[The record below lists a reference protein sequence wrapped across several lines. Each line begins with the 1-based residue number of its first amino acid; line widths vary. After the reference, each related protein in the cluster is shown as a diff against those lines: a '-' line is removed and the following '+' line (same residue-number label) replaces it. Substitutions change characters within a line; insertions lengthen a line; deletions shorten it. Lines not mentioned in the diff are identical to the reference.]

1 MNALGALLHVRP
13 GEGRRVLW
21 VAAIGVA
28 FAAATQIGDDVAQS
42 VFVTEVGPR
51 SLPGVFLAKALID
64 ALAAALYLPMTRGRG
79 PTAVWLVA
87 LAVYAATVIG
97 AGAWA
102 RGGGEAGAY
111 ALYVG
116 HECAW
121 TILTI
126 HWGVFIL
133 DAFDASQARRLFPLL
148 FTAARVGGIVAGAL
162 VGALAGRLGAFALLW
177 LCVGFAVCAGLLA
190 LVRHEHHEH
199 PVTLEQPD
207 QAIADDDQVARSE
220 LGVLGTWRTALQSP
234 LVRTIAWSTAAMV
247 VLREGL
253 HMISLAEIAE
263 HGGDPAG
270 VAAFLGTFGAIA
282 NAAGIALG
290 ILVVPRLLSRAGL
303 GVANVLYAVCTAG
316 AVLALW
322 VAPSL
327 AAAAA
332 ARFTRN
338 QLKDALKTPL
348 SALFYGAEPPHLR
361 AGARA
366 TIFGAAI
373 PAATLVTAGFLAA
386 GNRWLTVETILAISL
401 AVAAGF
407 VLASAEQNRR
417 WRARLIELLR
427 WKVGRQPPPDP
438 ARLAAARAALSEW
451 RNADRSAV
459 VDDVA
464 SGLAATDPRVRAVA
478 EEVLAEVVPRAP
490 AHRVVRDLQG

>member
-1 MNALGALLHVRP
+1 MIGRLLHVRP
-13 GEGRRVLW
+13 GEGRRVAG
-21 VAAIGVA
+21 VAAIGIA

-42 VFVTEVGPR
+42 VFVTEVGTR
-51 SLPGVFLAKALID
+51 SLPAVFLAKAIID
-64 ALAAALYLPMTRGRG
+64 ALAAALYLPMTRGRN

-87 LAVYAATVIG
+87 TLVYAATV
-97 AGAWA
+97 A
-102 RGGGEAGAY
+102 GGGLLAGLGGDAGAY

-148 FTAARVGGIVAGAL
+148 FTAARVGGVLAGGL
-162 VGALAGRLGAFALLW
+162 VGGLAGPIGALALLWAGIGFALL
-177 LCVGFAVCAGLLA
+177 AALLA
-190 LVRHEHHEH
+190 VLGRHHQHHT
-199 PVTLEQPD
+199 VDSTQRPD
-207 QAIADDDQVARSE
+207 QAAADDESTGPGGRPLA
-220 LGVLGTWRTALQSP
+220 LTTWRTALRSP
-234 LVRTIAWSTAAMV
+234 LVRAIAWSTAAMV

-253 HMISLAEIAE
+253 HMIALGEIAE
-263 HGGDPAG
+263 YGGDPEG
-270 VAAFLGTFGAIA
+270 VAAFLGAFGAAA
-282 NAAGIALG
+282 NIAGIVLG
-290 ILVVPRLLSRAGL
+290 LLIVPRLLTRAGV
-303 GVANVLYAVCTAG
+303 GVANLIYALATAA
-316 AVLALW
+316 AVVGLW

-373 PAATLVTAGFLAA
+373 PAATVVTAAFLAA
-386 GNRWLTVETILAISL
+386 GNRWLGLDVILGVSL
-401 AVAAGF
+401 AVAIGF
-407 VLASAEQNRR
+407 VIASAVQNRR

-427 WKVGRQPPPDP
+427 WKLARAGAPD
-438 ARLAAARAALSEW
+438 AERLAAARRALAPWQAAAGAPL
-451 RNADRSAV
+451 
-459 VDDVA
+459 VDEVA
-464 SGLAATDPRVRAVA
+464 RGLAATEPRVRAVA
-478 EEVLAEVVPRAP
+478 EEVLSELIPRTQ
-490 AHRVVRDLQG
+490 AHRVVREL